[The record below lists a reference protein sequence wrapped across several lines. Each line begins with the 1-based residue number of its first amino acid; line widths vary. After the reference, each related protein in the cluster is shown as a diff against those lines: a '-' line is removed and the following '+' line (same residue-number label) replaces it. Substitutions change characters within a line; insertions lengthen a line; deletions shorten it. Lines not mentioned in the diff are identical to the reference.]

1 MFGSTLGNAYP
12 SKMDKQDPIT
22 TLRWPFP
29 EWEISFIGHTL
40 LWAQEASETYKVL
53 MDRLRNKEL
62 SLTDVMQQVQ
72 LNVFPLNIDTVNC
85 MLEACIHHESPI
97 LGLEVFAAMREDYAL
112 VPEKLTIQAL
122 VHLTEHVFNA
132 VNTSVLLSERA
143 CNVLICIFAE
153 EGYTRQ
159 ADMLADALYMRGL
172 VAVYDTYSVLFRILE
187 EEGSPEGTKT
197 GWKHF
202 EQLLKNIKDPLE
214 TQQWSYILNRLC
226 KDEDCLKKVLRL
238 VRTNQIGDVGI
249 LNAMLTLSEGFQTS
263 DVGKQIFS
271 DCQKENMILS
281 AETYEAL
288 FKLFFLPN
296 IKEKTAGN
304 DYLSCCTYTAIAFH
318 TFLYG
323 PDQHGTPLFA
333 PSLESFKLIIQGL
346 SRLYPVAAKELFYLM
361 KKSVKPDYETY
372 RILVDS
378 LSANEWPF
386 FAWQLIG
393 DMNADRLCPDNEL
406 YCGMIKSLARSHF
419 EILACSLFQG
429 WLGQEIAPTLEFVNE
444 LVKSFDKSNMRP
456 GMQQLHIRKITK
468 GYGKWLRKATTFD
481 SEDSS
486 LLVET
491 KSLADMPQQTL
502 GHSN

>member
-1 MFGSTLGNAYP
+1 MNKRSPN
-12 SKMDKQDPIT
+12 T
-22 TLRWPFP
+22 TLHWPHP
-29 EWEISFIGHTL
+29 KREIKFIGKSL
-40 LWAQEASETYKVL
+40 EWVWEALRTYKDL
-53 MDRLRNKEL
+53 MDRLRSNQL
-62 SLTDVMQQVQ
+62 VVTDVIVQVQ
-72 LNVFPLNIDTVNC
+72 RNVFPLNIDTVNC

-202 EQLLKNIKDPLE
+202 EQLLKNMKDPLG

-249 LNAMLTLSEGFQTS
+249 LNAMLMLSEGFQTS
-263 DVGKQIFS
+263 DVGKQIFRN
-271 DCQKENMILS
+271 CQEGNMILN

-323 PDQHGTPLFA
+323 PDQHGTPLFV

-361 KKSVKPDYETY
+361 KKSIRPDADTYE
-372 RILVDS
+372 ILIET
-378 LSANEWPF
+378 LSYHKFPL
-386 FAWQLIG
+386 FAWQLID
-393 DMNADRLCPDNEL
+393 DMNAAGWKPNNDL
-406 YCGMIKSLARSHF
+406 YCGMIQSLARNHDP
-419 EILACSLFQG
+419 IIACSLFQA
-429 WLGQEIAPTLEFVNE
+429 WLGQKITPSIEVVYE
-444 LVKSFDKSNMRP
+444 LVDSFEKLNMHLLMREVYIRTIADAYREWLEEDERQRHACGDKKSRVDE
-456 GMQQLHIRKITK
+456 QVH
-468 GYGKWLRKATTFD
+468 W
-481 SEDSS
+481 
-486 LLVET
+486 
-491 KSLADMPQQTL
+491 PQA
-502 GHSN
+502 SCK